1 MQMNSPETEGSS
13 DARSTWNRPIL
24 RPRSRAT
31 LMAAVLTAILALA
44 EFGVLVPGATLGVRC
59 EMRVGEE
66 AVQAPQI

>member
-1 MQMNSPETEGSS
+1 MNRTNTEEN
-13 DARSTWNRPIL
+13 DAARVPPRRPTL

-59 EMRVGEE
+59 DVEVRER
-66 AVQAPQI
+66 QR